1 MVGIG
6 SVYTLASDDG
16 SVSALDDVVAY
27 YDRGGNANPF
37 LDSEV
42 RPLGL
47 TNVEK
52 EALVAFLRTLSGH
65 VTQEPS
71 N

>member
-1 MVGIG
+1 MHNG
-6 SVYTLASDDG
+6 SFV
-16 SVSALDDVVAY
+16 ALDEVVAY
-27 YDRGGNANPF
+27 YNRGGNTNPF
-37 LDSEV
+37 LDLEV

-47 TNVEK
+47 TGVEK